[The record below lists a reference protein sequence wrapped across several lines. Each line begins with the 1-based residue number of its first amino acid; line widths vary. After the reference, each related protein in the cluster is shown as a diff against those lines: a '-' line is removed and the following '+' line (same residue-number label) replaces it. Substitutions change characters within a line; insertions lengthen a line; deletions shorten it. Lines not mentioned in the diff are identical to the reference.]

1 MSQNK
6 YFFKNYITE
15 LKKILT
21 KEKTKLFKKKLTII
35 LSYTDIMNETFAI
48 ALFDFEA
55 KSLKQLS
62 IKAGESIKVKPYSK
76 NWLYAYFNSSS
87 QGIVPKSFVRNILI
101 PAHNVSIPAQ
111 NVSIPAL
118 NFSIPALNTSISALN
133 VSINEA

>member
-62 IKAGESIKVKPYSK
+62 MKKLDFDKLPG
-76 NWLYAYFNSSS
+76 
-87 QGIVPKSFVRNILI
+87 QR
-101 PAHNVSIPAQ
+101 
-111 NVSIPAL
+111 
-118 NFSIPALNTSISALN
+118 
-133 VSINEA
+133 

>member
-48 ALFDFEA
+48 ALLDFEG
-55 KSLKQLS
+55 KSLKQLRAT
-62 IKAGESIKVKPYSK
+62 IYKKGA
-76 NWLYAYFNSSS
+76 
-87 QGIVPKSFVRNILI
+87 VPKIDYFKYDFF
-101 PAHNVSIPAQ
+101 PT
-111 NVSIPAL
+111 
-118 NFSIPALNTSISALN
+118 FFFFF
-133 VSINEA
+133 